1 MSFNFRF
8 VDETAIFDDSSN
20 ISVSAEPAEQDSQ
33 SSENIIEVIKG
44 STPANSQSLYPEFF
58 LPSQSISD
66 ITSLTSPK
74 KARPRPKKFSKQEV
88 LDLLKTFDN
97 NMMAANS
104 IMEQLTGRV
113 FSDISSTDFE
123 ELQTTQE
130 LLRLVD
136 M

>member
-1 MSFNFRF
+1 MVFLLLLGS
-8 VDETAIFDDSSN
+8 
-20 ISVSAEPAEQDSQ
+20 EPAEQDSQ
-33 SSENIIEVIKG
+33 SSENITKVING